1 LRKSPEFGGKTAQ
14 ILVLSAYYA
23 VQQFSSENST
33 ETFFTIQVSIVLRRE
48 NNMET
53 KERIIEQA
61 KSLFLKL
68 GIRSVSMDDICS
80 HLAISKKTLY
90 QHVADKDELV
100 DMVLQGQISG
110 MQAETM
116 ECCTQSDN
124 AIQEVIKTMEM
135 LVKHFTSMN
144 PVVLFDLQKFHLNA
158 FNKFKDHKYQFTL
171 EIISNNLKRGIA
183 EGLYRADINVDILS
197 KFRLES
203 LEIAFNVEVFP
214 TNRYNLVEVS
224 IAIIEN
230 FLYGLATE
238 KGFALIEQYKNKAK
252 N

>member
-1 LRKSPEFGGKTAQ
+1 
-14 ILVLSAYYA
+14 
-23 VQQFSSENST
+23 
-33 ETFFTIQVSIVLRRE
+33 
-48 NNMET
+48 
-53 KERIIEQA
+53 
-61 KSLFLKL
+61 
-68 GIRSVSMDDICS
+68 
-80 HLAISKKTLY
+80 
-90 QHVADKDELV
+90 
-100 DMVLQGQISG
+100 

-171 EIISNNLKRGIA
+171 EMISNNLKRGIA

-203 LEIAFNVEVFP
+203 LEIAFNVEVYP

-230 FLYGLATE
+230 FLYGVATE
-238 KGFALIEQYKNKAK
+238 KGFTLIEQYKNKSK

>member
-1 LRKSPEFGGKTAQ
+1 M
-14 ILVLSAYYA
+14 
-23 VQQFSSENST
+23 
-33 ETFFTIQVSIVLRRE
+33 RRE
-48 NNMET
+48 NVMET

-61 KSLFLKL
+61 KNLFLKL

-90 QHVADKDELV
+90 QHFADKDELV

-116 ECCTQSDN
+116 ECCTESDN

-183 EGLYRADINVDILS
+183 EGLYRSDINVDILS